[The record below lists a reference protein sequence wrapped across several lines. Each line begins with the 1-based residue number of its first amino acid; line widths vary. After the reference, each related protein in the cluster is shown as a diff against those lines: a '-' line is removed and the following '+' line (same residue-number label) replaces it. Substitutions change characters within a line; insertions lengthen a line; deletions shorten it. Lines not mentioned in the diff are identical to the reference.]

1 VELKQEFY
9 RSVSKVALTF
19 AAGGFALLF
28 YGAAAQA
35 QTVSLPEVDVIATT
49 PLGTGAS
56 ALDVPSETQVI
67 TSQQIGNLHQ
77 QTLQDALAR
86 STPGVSVTDSIGSP
100 LSQSVDFRGET
111 ASPVPGT
118 PQGLAVYMNGVR
130 VNESY
135 GDVVNWDL
143 IPSVAIDKAEVVTG
157 NPVFGLNALAGA
169 VVLKMKN
176 GFTWQ
181 GSEINLQGGMDFTAQ
196 GSAQYG
202 IVNGNWSYYVAL
214 EGLRT
219 NGYRYFGQSDAEK
232 AYGDIGYR
240 AEGHEVHLTMTG
252 GADGLGVA
260 GTTPLQLAQQNP
272 WAVFTTP
279 QTTRTTAEMVTLSDE
294 WHITPTLTFNGNV
307 YFRSYAQAHHD
318 GNVSDFYHC
327 NQPSDNVCNNNGNV
341 VPGLADPLAGM
352 GAPDGQPLGEIDS
365 NWTHTLSTGA
375 TAQLTDTDKILGH
388 NNTIT
393 GGVSID
399 HGWTHFTG
407 SSTLGTL
414 PANFVVPFTNNL
426 IVDPADD
433 VAPVDLQAQNNNV
446 GIYVLD
452 TFALTDRFSLNAG
465 ARFNDATITLQN
477 TLSGAPAAAAMA
489 AGTYGNLNASQNF
502 SRINPVAGAT
512 YKITPDIAVYAS
524 YSEANRAP
532 TPLELGCANPNSP
545 CMIDNFL
552 VSDPPLKQIV
562 ARTVEAGFKGS
573 NAIDW
578 AWAPGRLDWSVS
590 GYHTENQNDI
600 YSEPSFVTGFGYYAN
615 AGDTLREGVDIGA
628 TYTTQKWDAHASYS
642 YIRATF
648 LTPVLLSSPN
658 NPTQDANGNIQVN
671 PGDSIPGIPNHKF
684 KFGIDYEVLPG
695 WKFGG
700 DVVYRSSQYYFGAE
714 NNTLGPGLNPKV
726 SGYATLNLRTSYQVN
741 KEVQI
746 YGQINNVLNYRGA
759 TYGALYETGSTTN
772 QSTGAAIP
780 GLFSSSDPRAVTL
793 APPFEA
799 MVGVKYTMSVPSP
812 APALVAK
819 Y

>member
-1 VELKQEFY
+1 MA
-9 RSVSKVALTF
+9 R
-19 AAGGFALLF
+19 
-28 YGAAAQA
+28 A
-35 QTVSLPEVDVIATT
+35 QTVNLQEVDVVATT
-49 PLGTGAS
+49 PLGGDTS

-67 TSQQIGNLHQ
+67 SGAQISNLHQ

-86 STPGVSVTDSIGSP
+86 NTPGVSVTDSIGSP

-130 VNESY
+130 INESY

-143 IPSVAIDKAEVVTG
+143 IPDVAIDKAQVVTG

-202 IVNGNWSYYVAL
+202 LVKDNWAYYFAL
-214 EGLRT
+214 QGIRT

-240 AEGHEVHLTMTG
+240 AEGNEVHLSMTG

-260 GTTPLQLAQQNP
+260 GTTPIQLAQQNP

-279 QTTRTTAEMVTLSDE
+279 QTTRTTAEMITLSDE
-294 WHITPTLTFNGNV
+294 SRITPTLTFNGNA
-307 YFRSYAQAHHD
+307 YFRSYAQLHHD
-318 GNVSDFYHC
+318 GNVSDYYHC
-327 NQPSDNVCNNNGNV
+327 TTSSGQPGDNVCNGGNYI
-341 VPGLADPLAGM
+341 PGLADPLAGT

-375 TAQLTDTDKILGH
+375 TAQLTDTDKIFGH
-388 NNTIT
+388 DNTIT
-393 GGVSID
+393 AGVSID

-407 SSTLGTL
+407 SSVLSTL
-414 PANFVVPFTNNL
+414 PANLAVPFTNEG
-426 IVDPADD
+426 IDDPGDD
-433 VAPVDLQAQNNNV
+433 VAPVDLKAQNNYV
-446 GIYVLD
+446 GVYVLD
-452 TFALTDRFSLNAG
+452 SFAVTDRFSVKAG
-465 ARFNDATITLQN
+465 ARFNDATITLN
-477 TLSGAPAAAAMA
+477 NNLGGAAGAISMA

-502 SRINPVAGAT
+502 SRINPVVGAT
-512 YKITPDIAVYAS
+512 FKITPEIAAYAS

-532 TPLELGCANPNSP
+532 TPLELGCSSPSTP

-562 ARTVEAGFKGS
+562 ARTVEAGIKGS

-578 AWAPGRLDWSVS
+578 SLAPGRLDWSIS
-590 GYHTENQNDI
+590 GYRTENQNDI
-600 YSEPSFVTGFGYYAN
+600 YSVASPTVIGFGYYTN
-615 AGDTLREGVDIGA
+615 AGDTLRQGVDIGA
-628 TYTTQKWDAHASYS
+628 TYTTSKWDAHASYS

-648 LTPVLLSSPN
+648 LTPISLSSPN
-658 NPTQDANGNIQVN
+658 NPTADPVTGAIQVN
-671 PGDSIPGIPNHKF
+671 PGDNIPGIPNHKF

-695 WKFGG
+695 WKIGG
-700 DVVYRSSQYYFGAE
+700 DIVYRSSQFYVGAE
-714 NNTLGPGLNPKV
+714 NNTLGPGLNPRV
-726 SGYATLNLRTSYQVN
+726 SGYAQLNLRTSYQVT
-741 KEVQI
+741 KDVQVF
-746 YGQINNVLNYRGA
+746 GLINNALNYRAA
-759 TYGALYETGSTTN
+759 TYGTLYETSSTQN
-772 QSTGAAIP
+772 QVNGNPP
-780 GLFSSSDPRAVTL
+780 GVCDAGLYCSADPRAVTL
-793 APPFEA
+793 APPLEA
-799 MVGVKYTMSVPSP
+799 MVGVKYTMSVPPP